1 MEELRKQIAEQIE
14 KLKEMIEK
22 DYVKEE
28 IQKQKEILDN
38 LLVEYTKDL
47 E

>member
-1 MEELRKQIAEQIE
+1 MKELRKQIAEQIE